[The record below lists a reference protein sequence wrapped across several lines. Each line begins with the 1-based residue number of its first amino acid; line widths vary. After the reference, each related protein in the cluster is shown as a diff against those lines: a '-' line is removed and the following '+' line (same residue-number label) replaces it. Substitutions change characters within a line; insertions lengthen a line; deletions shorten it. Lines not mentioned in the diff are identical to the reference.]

1 LFRDEET
8 GSAASE
14 EALSCV
20 AQDEAMSRNIP
31 ARHHEVDEKLGRP
44 SLHRRYEDAGRDQE
58 GEKNNRRAEA

>member
-1 LFRDEET
+1 VNRTRD
-8 GSAASE
+8 
-14 EALSCV
+14 V
-20 AQDEAMSRNIP
+20 ADGEVRIDHLTLNIP